1 MNKIRLFILAALV
14 VLPGLLSAQEVTVN
28 EARFQSGDNPDW
40 AVPAYDDSA
49 WPSLSLD
56 KEWDYQGVSNPGNY
70 AWYRIHVRIP
80 LSIKKRLPFPGKVL
94 VNLGCIDDCDETW
107 LNGSPIG
114 KTGTLST
121 DPEGYKT
128 KYDVPRRYLVPV
140 DWIKWDQEN
149 VIAVRVY
156 NGDNPGGFYEGPV
169 KIGTPA
175 LSDYA
180 GFTVREEG
188 GVCKVTFASDVKT
201 SGTLLV
207 EGKDIYT
214 EKADAPVT
222 RKVNLRPGQPTV
234 LTIPVAPAR
243 SLSFT
248 YSDKTSGDQLKVAYS
263 TRYILTPEAP
273 ATPRYNGPLVFGVR
287 PGSPVVF
294 RLAFSGEKPMK
305 YAVKGLPE
313 GVVLDPD
320 KGVLS
325 GSCAVPGEYPLVF
338 TATNGKGSA
347 QAALT
352 LCVGEDKIGLTPPMG
367 WNSWNC
373 WGLSVSQEK
382 VMSSAAALINRGLAD
397 YGYAYMNLDDGWEGE
412 ERTPEGYIQGN
423 EKFPDMK
430 GLGDWLHSNGLK
442 FGIYS
447 SPGERTCGGHPGSLD
462 HEKLDAEVW
471 NSWGVDYLKYD
482 WCSYRNVFYEG
493 RDRSEAA
500 YMRPYLKMQQ
510 FLREQPR
517 DIFYSL
523 CQFGWGN
530 AIAWGI
536 FVDANSWRT
545 AHDIEDTW
553 ESLYVTGF
561 ERQVGLESYSG
572 PGHWN
577 DPDMLVVGKVGWSD
591 NLRESRLTPAEQY
604 THISIWSL
612 LASNML
618 IGCDISQIDDF
629 TFNLLC
635 NNEVNAVNQDVLGQ
649 QAHQDVDED
658 GVQIW
663 SRPLADGST
672 AVGIFN
678 LNDTALPVWLDG
690 ALDKIGLQAG
700 VVRDLWRQK
709 DIPTAAEYLIPSHG
723 VLYVRV
729 SRTPSLIPAPVE
741 YQPGK
746 GSISS
751 AQLAQLTPVVIISEK
766 SLQKR
771 LEGQKLTEWQLKQ
784 AYWLEIGKDGVRIEA
799 ADEQGAFYARQS
811 LKMLAELSDVV
822 SCCTI
827 LDWPG
832 FEYRGMML
840 DVSRNFQDKEFV
852 MKQLEMM
859 AALKMNRF
867 HFHLVDNPG
876 WRLQIDA
883 YPRLTELTAWRPEPD
898 FWDWEKDEIG
908 GDFLEEG
915 TPGAY
920 GGYYTKQDIAEI
932 LAFAHERFIEVIPEI
947 EMPGHNYET
956 RAAYPELVCSLPA
969 DERPDH
975 RELCPGKESTYEF
988 LEKVLLEV
996 FELFPNEYVH
1006 IGGDEAGKRNWER
1019 CPDCQA
1025 RMKTEGLKN
1034 VEELQSYMIKRM
1046 ERFAQAHGKRIIG
1059 WDEILEGGL
1068 APDATVM
1075 SWRGTEGGLKAIAAG
1090 HDVIFTPGKY
1100 CYLDHYQGPQYR
1112 PAGSILTLK
1121 QAYSFDPLADVS
1133 EADAHHVLGLQGNLW
1148 TEWVHEAWH
1157 AELQLYPRLF
1167 AIAEVA
1173 WSLPSNRDW
1182 PDFQIRSDAWSQVA
1196 RKKGYTVYPDHIK

>member
-28 EARFQSGDNPDW
+28 EARFQ
-40 AVPAYDDSA
+40 
-49 WPSLSLD
+49 
-56 KEWDYQGVSNPGNY
+56 Q
-70 AWYRIHVRIP
+70 R
-80 LSIKKRLPFPGKVL
+80 
-94 VNLGCIDDCDETW
+94 
-107 LNGSPIG
+107 
-114 KTGTLST
+114 
-121 DPEGYKT
+121 
-128 KYDVPRRYLVPV
+128 
-140 DWIKWDQEN
+140 
-149 VIAVRVY
+149 
-156 NGDNPGGFYEGPV
+156 DNPGGFYEGPV

-214 EKADAPVT
+214 EKAD
-222 RKVNLRPGQPTV
+222 
-234 LTIPVAPAR
+234 
-243 SLSFT
+243 
-248 YSDKTSGDQLKVAYS
+248 
-263 TRYILTPEAP
+263 
-273 ATPRYNGPLVFGVR
+273 
-287 PGSPVVF
+287 
-294 RLAFSGEKPMK
+294 
-305 YAVKGLPE
+305 
-313 GVVLDPD
+313 
-320 KGVLS
+320 
-325 GSCAVPGEYPLVF
+325 
-338 TATNGKGSA
+338 
-347 QAALT
+347 
-352 LCVGEDKIGLTPPMG
+352 
-367 WNSWNC
+367 
-373 WGLSVSQEK
+373 
-382 VMSSAAALINRGLAD
+382 
-397 YGYAYMNLDDGWEGE
+397 YGYAYMNLD
-412 ERTPEGYIQGN
+412 
-423 EKFPDMK
+423 
-430 GLGDWLHSNGLK
+430 
-442 FGIYS
+442 
-447 SPGERTCGGHPGSLD
+447 
-462 HEKLDAEVW
+462 
-471 NSWGVDYLKYD
+471 
-482 WCSYRNVFYEG
+482 
-493 RDRSEAA
+493 
-500 YMRPYLKMQQ
+500 
-510 FLREQPR
+510 
-517 DIFYSL
+517 
-523 CQFGWGN
+523 
-530 AIAWGI
+530 
-536 FVDANSWRT
+536 
-545 AHDIEDTW
+545 
-553 ESLYVTGF
+553 
-561 ERQVGLESYSG
+561 
-572 PGHWN
+572 
-577 DPDMLVVGKVGWSD
+577 
-591 NLRESRLTPAEQY
+591 
-604 THISIWSL
+604 
-612 LASNML
+612 
-618 IGCDISQIDDF
+618 
-629 TFNLLC
+629 
-635 NNEVNAVNQDVLGQ
+635 
-649 QAHQDVDED
+649 
-658 GVQIW
+658 
-663 SRPLADGST
+663 DGST

-771 LEGQKLTEWQLKQ
+771 LEGQKLTDWQLKQ
-784 AYWLEIGKDGVRIEA
+784 AYWMEIGKEGVRIEA

-811 LKMLAELSDVV
+811 LKMLAELSEVV
-822 SCCTI
+822 SYCTI

-832 FEYRGMML
+832 FQYRGMML

-988 LEKVLLEV
+988 LEKVLLEF

-1025 RMKTEGLKN
+1025 RMKTEGLKS

-1100 CYLDHYQGPQYR
+1100 CYLDHHQGPQYR